1 MSSSEMYENQL
12 ELYESIK
19 KVGINVKKDGWDRK
33 NSDYF
38 KRRMQLLENLWN
50 DFQFNHDRLST
61 EEAMSHPYF
70 TSELHSKTLHCY
82 KTVKELIL
90 QQNQQLTAQVRLP
103 TKADSIQQDGGST
116 CSSKQEQDQKE
127 KREDNNIAPD
137 ATQGINSEQS
147 TTHKPIVTKT
157 ESGTNSKLDE
167 MLRKQSANFK
177 AFMRA
182 HANIQVEF
190 LSEKWEFQDALQ
202 TIQARWLAI
211 DTLHWELECELN
223 GEKIGVYEE
232 RYNGKKC
239 TSDYR
244 CRKCTAQHNTLL
256 HEACTKTATRDSTN
270 SANVSQNDETSEILL
285 ATAIIKIDASDGTQH
300 NMRALIDQGSQISLI
315 TEHAA
320 QLLGM
325 KRQRCKGVIFGVG
338 QKGNNCKGMITITC
352 TSLYNNFKFE
362 TSALIMNN
370 LIKNLPNKTFA
381 KPDWSHIHNIHLA
394 DPEFYVSRPVDLLL
408 GADIYSWIM
417 LGGMIK
423 GADTTQPIAQQTQL
437 GWLLCGHAKTF
448 QCNVVLNNQD
458 DMKQFWEAEDIS
470 ETSNLSVEDQTC
482 IDYYNDTTKRL
493 IDGNYEVRLPLKGD
507 TKNKLGTSKP
517 MALAQFKNLERKFQ
531 KQEQLAEAYKE
542 FMAEYIDLG
551 HMKTSTCNSIHDCY
565 LPHHGVQRA
574 ESTTTKYRVV
584 FNASAKTSTG
594 LSLNDLMYTGPNLQ
608 QDLQILLIKWRQ
620 YQYAYTADIEKM
632 YRQIYVADCDQHL
645 QKVIWRES
653 PTQPIR
659 DYQLTTVTYGTKAAP
674 FLAMMTL
681 KRLAM
686 DEQTHFPEAAK
697 ILESSFYMDDVVHGF
712 HNIEYGKRIISDLEQ
727 LLRRGGFNLR
737 KWSTN
742 NQTLLEKVSEQNKQ
756 QAVFNFKT
764 DQTSKTLGLCWNS
777 KNDVFTFRCSISS
790 VNQKQTKRSLLA
802 EISKLFDPLGWLAP
816 LSTKLKLLFQKLWDG
831 HLNWDDEVSDA
842 IYKEWHKIQADISAI
857 NNCVVPRWL
866 KGVEQQTLEL
876 HGFCDASL
884 DAYACVIYARVPF
897 STDVILVTGKSKIVP
912 HRRTTTLPRL
922 ELNGALL
929 LSKLMRKVK
938 ESLNQYEIRVFGW
951 TDSMV
956 VLGWLQGDPS
966 RWKAYVE
973 NRVRKINDVISYQ
986 SWNYV
991 KSKENPAD
999 AASRGQYAGQ
1009 LKENKLWW
1017 HGPSWLSSL
1026 ETNKTEKQ
1034 NYSTDLEEK
1043 IRKQANAAQHNIKE
1057 TNNII
1062 EILLQKHSSM
1072 NHIVRIVA
1080 WILRALNPKPGQRPK
1095 YLTVQELNNANKVI
1109 VKCTQQ
1115 IEFNVDINYLRKHG
1129 RVQSNSKLLSLNPF
1143 IDQQDILRVGGR
1155 LKNAILQE
1163 DMKHPMIIP
1172 HNCRLTQL
1180 LIDQAHEATFHGGP
1194 RLTLSHLRQKYWIIG
1209 GNRATKMQISKC
1221 VTCRK
1226 NNPIKQHQLMGD
1238 LPSAR
1243 ANPAPPFFHTGV
1255 DYTGHVDVKM
1265 NKGRGS
1271 KTTKGYI

>member
-1 MSSSEMYENQL
+1 MSSSEIYENQL

-202 TIQARWLAI
+202 TIQARWSAI

-232 RYNGKKC
+232 RYNRFENQYNELKKALNTKMWSGAHREKTTPKLEIPVFHEAQIKKIHDVTIECLNAIKNLGVDIDTWDPILVHILSQKLDSETYSDYIDSLKNSRELPSLKEFLEYLEAKFTALEASRRKQDNIPKPTSSSGQRSESPFNKKHFSKHYNNNYKSNNNKNVAKSFHASSTFTCPLCEEKHGLYNCAKFLEMSNNNKISTVKKLQLCINCLFSHNGKKC

-270 SANVSQNDETSEILL
+270 SSNVSQNDETSEILL

-437 GWLLCGHAKTF
+437 EAEYNLLKRSEAT
-448 QCNVVLNNQD
+448 VE
-458 DMKQFWEAEDIS
+458 KQFKLFNQHLINVDKFTNNLQNEINSQELSIEFALSAIS
-470 ETSNLSVEDQTC
+470 ANSLLEHLRNTQEILMDTATNIYSGKMNLH
-482 IDYYNDTTKRL
+482 L
-493 IDGNYEVRLPLKGD
+493 IAP
-507 TKNKLGTSKP
+507 
-517 MALAQFKNLERKFQ
+517 
-531 KQEQLAEAYKE
+531 EQL
-542 FMAEYIDLG
+542 
-551 HMKTSTCNSIHDCY
+551 
-565 LPHHGVQRA
+565 
-574 ESTTTKYRVV
+574 
-584 FNASAKTSTG
+584 
-594 LSLNDLMYTGPNLQ
+594 
-608 QDLQILLIKWRQ
+608 
-620 YQYAYTADIEKM
+620 
-632 YRQIYVADCDQHL
+632 
-645 QKVIWRES
+645 
-653 PTQPIR
+653 
-659 DYQLTTVTYGTKAAP
+659 
-674 FLAMMTL
+674 
-681 KRLAM
+681 
-686 DEQTHFPEAAK
+686 
-697 ILESSFYMDDVVHGF
+697 
-712 HNIEYGKRIISDLEQ
+712 
-727 LLRRGGFNLR
+727 
-737 KWSTN
+737 
-742 NQTLLEKVSEQNKQ
+742 
-756 QAVFNFKT
+756 
-764 DQTSKTLGLCWNS
+764 QTS
-777 KNDVFTFRCSISS
+777 
-790 VNQKQTKRSLLA
+790 
-802 EISKLFDPLGWLAP
+802 
-816 LSTKLKLLFQKLWDG
+816 
-831 HLNWDDEVSDA
+831 
-842 IYKEWHKIQADISAI
+842 
-857 NNCVVPRWL
+857 
-866 KGVEQQTLEL
+866 
-876 HGFCDASL
+876 
-884 DAYACVIYARVPF
+884 
-897 STDVILVTGKSKIVP
+897 
-912 HRRTTTLPRL
+912 
-922 ELNGALL
+922 
-929 LSKLMRKVK
+929 
-938 ESLNQYEIRVFGW
+938 
-951 TDSMV
+951 
-956 VLGWLQGDPS
+956 
-966 RWKAYVE
+966 
-973 NRVRKINDVISYQ
+973 
-986 SWNYV
+986 
-991 KSKENPAD
+991 
-999 AASRGQYAGQ
+999 
-1009 LKENKLWW
+1009 
-1017 HGPSWLSSL
+1017 
-1026 ETNKTEKQ
+1026 
-1034 NYSTDLEEK
+1034 
-1043 IRKQANAAQHNIKE
+1043 
-1057 TNNII
+1057 
-1062 EILLQKHSSM
+1062 
-1072 NHIVRIVA
+1072 
-1080 WILRALNPKPGQRPK
+1080 
-1095 YLTVQELNNANKVI
+1095 
-1109 VKCTQQ
+1109 
-1115 IEFNVDINYLRKHG
+1115 
-1129 RVQSNSKLLSLNPF
+1129 
-1143 IDQQDILRVGGR
+1143 
-1155 LKNAILQE
+1155 
-1163 DMKHPMIIP
+1163 
-1172 HNCRLTQL
+1172 
-1180 LIDQAHEATFHGGP
+1180 
-1194 RLTLSHLRQKYWIIG
+1194 
-1209 GNRATKMQISKC
+1209 
-1221 VTCRK
+1221 
-1226 NNPIKQHQLMGD
+1226 
-1238 LPSAR
+1238 
-1243 ANPAPPFFHTGV
+1243 
-1255 DYTGHVDVKM
+1255 
-1265 NKGRGS
+1265 
-1271 KTTKGYI
+1271 